1 MLGSLG
7 KSIVNTSKSAYSDYY
22 LSMTQEAL
30 RPYFSVITVVRN
42 AVSTIEYC
50 IKSVETQSYRDFEY
64 IVVDSL
70 SDDGTSELISKHLDS
85 IDKYVREKDSGIY
98 DAMNKAIAMCE
109 GEYIG
114 IINADDAYFEDTL
127 KRIHAAITKNPD
139 VDIIYGG
146 VEFLFPGA
154 GSLLVDH
161 INLPRTMIAHPSCF
175 VSAHTYRE
183 LGTFNSSFKIA
194 ADYDFML
201 RAFRAGAVFHNTG
214 EILAKYRPGGASARF
229 RFISIRE
236 TVWIQAHH
244 LKWSN
249 LFRRYRFVRFLFATY
264 LKNHW

>member
-1 MLGSLG
+1 MS
-7 KSIVNTSKSAYSDYY
+7 
-22 LSMTQEAL
+22 QEAS
-30 RPYFSVITVVRN
+30 RPFFSVITVVRN
-42 AVSTIEYC
+42 AVSTIEDC

-127 KRIHAAITKNPD
+127 ERIHVAVTKNPEAK
-139 VDIIYGG
+139 IIYGG
-146 VEFLFPGA
+146 VEFLSPGT

-161 INLPRTMIAHPSCF
+161 TNLARAMIAHPSCF

-201 RAFRAGAVFHNTG
+201 RAFIAGAVFHNTG
-214 EILAKYRPGGASARF
+214 ENLARYRPGGASARH
-229 RFISIRE
+229 RFKSIQE
-236 TVWIQAHH
+236 TITIQAHH
-244 LKWSN
+244 LRWSN
-249 LFRRYRFVRFLFATY
+249 SYRRYRLFRFLLAAYF
-264 LKNHW
+264 KN

>member
-1 MLGSLG
+1 MSA
-7 KSIVNTSKSAYSDYY
+7 SKSAYSDYY
-22 LSMTQEAL
+22 LSMSQEAS
-30 RPYFSVITVVRN
+30 RPFFSVITVVRN
-42 AVSTIEYC
+42 AVSTIEDC
-50 IKSVETQSYRDFEY
+50 IKSVETQSFRDFEY

-114 IINADDAYFEDTL
+114 IINADDAYFEDSL
-127 KRIHAAITKNPD
+127 KRIRAAVSKNPEAE
-139 VDIIYGG
+139 ILYGG
-146 VEFLFPGA
+146 VEFLSPGT

-161 INLPRTMIAHPSCF
+161 TNLARTMIAHPSCF
-175 VSAHTYRE
+175 VSAHIYRE

-201 RAFRAGAVFHNTG
+201 RAFIAGAVFHNTG
-214 EILAKYRPGGASARF
+214 ENLAKYRPGGASARH
-229 RFISIRE
+229 RLKSIRE
-236 TVWIQAHH
+236 TISIQAHH

-249 LFRRYRFVRFLFATY
+249 SYRKYRLIRFLLATY
-264 LKNHW
+264 IKF

>member
-1 MLGSLG
+1 MS
-7 KSIVNTSKSAYSDYY
+7 TSKSAYSDYY
-22 LSMTQEAL
+22 LSMSQEAS
-30 RPYFSVITVVRN
+30 RPFFSVITVVRN
-42 AVSTIEYC
+42 AVSTIEDC
-50 IKSVETQSYRDFEY
+50 IKSVETQSFRDFEY

-127 KRIHAAITKNPD
+127 KRIRAALSKNPEAE
-139 VDIIYGG
+139 IIYGG
-146 VEFLFPGA
+146 VEFLSPGT

-161 INLPRTMIAHPSCF
+161 SNLARTMIAHPSCF
-175 VSAHTYRE
+175 VYAHTYRE
-183 LGTFNSSFKIA
+183 LGTFNLSFKIA

-201 RAFRAGAVFHNTG
+201 RAFNAGAVFHNTG
-214 EILAKYRPGGASARF
+214 ENLAKYRPGGASAKHRF
-229 RFISIRE
+229 RSIKE
-236 TVWIQAHH
+236 TILIQAHY

-249 LFRRYRFVRFLFATY
+249 SYRRYRLLRFLLATFI
-264 LKNHW
+264 KN